1 MKKEELIALGITE
14 EQAAKVLEI
23 NGKDIEHAKSVKDTE
38 ISKLT
43 TERDDLKG
51 RLTTAEDTL
60 KKFGD
65 KTPEQIQQEIQT
77 YQDQAKNAQA
87 DFDKK
92 ILQRDQKDWLKAKLD
107 EYGVTSPFARNAL
120 VSEAMSEDSG
130 LKWKDNAFFGF
141 DDFMKSAKEKDKGLY
156 QTAEEKEAAEKAAAL
171 EKGAARFT
179 GSAGDGGKGKGEK
192 YTPPKIF

>member
-77 YQDQAKNAQA
+77 YQEQAKNAQA

-120 VSEAMSEDSG
+120 VSEAMAEESG

-179 GSAGDGGKGKGEK
+179 GKSGDEGKGKDEK
-192 YTPPKIF
+192 YVPLNLF